1 MSVKSPLGLVLYCY
15 LNMPT
20 INKTYPI
27 LSYPILWLITG
38 FVTRLTERVSLV
50 EQELL
55 TIPEHLSS
63 PRVLVGSCFSI
74 ISFICM
80 SCRSLFV
87 LLCFLFWPLCC
98 LFFFDLRIL
107 ITTLVSSNSSY
118 TRPLTFLTLHR
129 HFNKK
134 WLAFK

>member
-1 MSVKSPLGLVLYCY
+1 VVKKNKYRRLYSSINMINNIYSPTKVKHHL
-15 LNMPT
+15 
-20 INKTYPI
+20 TYFNNI
-27 LSYPILWLITG
+27 FW

-87 LLCFLFWPLCC
+87 LLYLLYWPLCC
-98 LFFFDLRIL
+98 LFIFDLR
-107 ITTLVSSNSSY
+107 LVP
-118 TRPLTFLTLHR
+118 T
-129 HFNKK
+129 K
-134 WLAFK
+134 WLWKYIILSPFLFCVKMASYRQL